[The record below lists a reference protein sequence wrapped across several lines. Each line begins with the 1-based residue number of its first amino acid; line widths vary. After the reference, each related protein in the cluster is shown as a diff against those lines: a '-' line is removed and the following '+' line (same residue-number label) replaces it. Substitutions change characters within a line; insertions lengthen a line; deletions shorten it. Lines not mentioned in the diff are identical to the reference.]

1 MKHTPEARPLPLVD
15 PGRGRVRVWRRGM
28 AWLPLASALLGLACH
43 PSHTH
48 HPGTGTSIPFYD
60 EREPNNDPYAAD
72 FIGYVD
78 SDSHLIV
85 GGFVDD
91 YPGPGGDIYDHF
103 EFVTSEAASFE
114 VLLEPLSAWN
124 DMALGVFDPDTGEMV
139 MWIDDPG
146 GAQWADFTVHT
157 PGKAFVLVVAAT
169 YGYGD
174 YDLELLGHNYN
185 PMLGIAADGGAPP
198 AIEPLDASLD
208 LRTRQ
213 VAQEVVPDTVTE

>member
-1 MKHTPEARPLPLVD
+1 MKHTPKHAPSPWSTQAAD
-15 PGRGRVRVWRRGM
+15 
-28 AWLPLASALLGLACH
+28 ASAFGAGDGLAA
-43 PSHTH
+43 
-48 HPGTGTSIPFYD
+48 PGQRPARSGLPPEPHASPGHRNTLIPFYD

-91 YPGPGGDIYDHF
+91 YPGPGDIYDHF

-114 VLLEPLSAWN
+114 VLLSRSSAWN

-146 GAQWADFTVHT
+146 GAQWADFTVHARQGIRAGGSGHLRIQGLRPRTARAQLQPDAGYRRGRRRPRRSNPWMRVSICAPARWPRKWFRT
-157 PGKAFVLVVAAT
+157 P
-169 YGYGD
+169 
-174 YDLELLGHNYN
+174 
-185 PMLGIAADGGAPP
+185 
-198 AIEPLDASLD
+198 
-208 LRTRQ
+208 
-213 VAQEVVPDTVTE
+213 